1 MGADMPIYLKIAGL
15 NGDSTNAEFKGWFE
29 VDDFD
34 FGAMRPTAAN
44 GTGKG
49 SGPVSF
55 SPLTVDLHSLT
66 GLAPLLADLTANKLL
81 KTVELVDVNTTNEGA
96 AQVVYDIKLTNAV
109 LDKISF
115 APGAKETETGLS
127 FDFQKVTLTD
137 QGVTGKESTS
147 ASAVHFAAVGAAA
160 PDTITPV
167 PATSAEHYFLKV
179 AGLTGNSTDAK
190 FKGWFE
196 VDGFDFGATR
206 STSATGAGAGAGAG
220 RVTFTPLTVD
230 LSSLTGLAPLLQD
243 LTTDKLLKT
252 VELVGVTGNDQ
263 KVYDLTLTNAT
274 LDTYSNTP
282 GAKGSRPG

>member
-96 AQVVYDIKLTNAV
+96 AQVVYDIKLSNAA

-127 FDFQKVTLTD
+127 FDFQK
-137 QGVTGKESTS
+137 
-147 ASAVHFAAVGAAA
+147 
-160 PDTITPV
+160 
-167 PATSAEHYFLKV
+167 
-179 AGLTGNSTDAK
+179 
-190 FKGWFE
+190 
-196 VDGFDFGATR
+196 
-206 STSATGAGAGAGAG
+206 
-220 RVTFTPLTVD
+220 
-230 LSSLTGLAPLLQD
+230 
-243 LTTDKLLKT
+243 
-252 VELVGVTGNDQ
+252 
-263 KVYDLTLTNAT
+263 
-274 LDTYSNTP
+274 
-282 GAKGSRPG
+282 